1 MERPRSTSKSVPFTS
16 SSPSSVP
23 TPLSIPTPQGIRRG
37 YGTPLLALDADLS
50 LSRLDRIS
58 PRQRTPIETSTP
70 QLAAAVAEAKR
81 DGACA
86 PSPSLTDIP
95 MDQFDRLL
103 SKNIKFPGTPSPILD
118 DVGSPLA
125 ATAVHTVLAD
135 EAKRRELLIGLQK
148 LIQGTNLNAPV
159 GKGNASGTEHSKAGS
174 RNNTPR
180 QATPPSVDSVTPHTH
195 NSGTYNIFSA
205 AGGRGTAQHLRGTS
219 PLLQQMSP
227 AVGLSEI
234 RPTDPVPFT
243 HVQRRDGLCR
253 PKPSRRGSA
262 EFKHKLQAEDLAK
275 LQSPTS
281 QKIIKSELS
290 AFSETTESCSL
301 TSYTTSKS
309 GKTAKV

>member
-1 MERPRSTSKSVPFTS
+1 MERPRSTSKSLPFSS

-37 YGTPLLALDADLS
+37 YGTPLLALDGDLS
-50 LSRLDRIS
+50 LSRFDRIS

-81 DGACA
+81 DGASA

-118 DVGSPLA
+118 DAGSPVA
-125 ATAVHTVLAD
+125 VTAVQSVLAD
-135 EAKRRELLIGLQK
+135 ETKRRELLIGLQK
-148 LIQGTNLNAPV
+148 LMQGTGTNLNVAT
-159 GKGNASGTEHSKAGS
+159 GKGNASGTEHGKLGS

-180 QATPPSVDSVTPHTH
+180 QATPPSYDNVAPHTH
-195 NSGTYNIFSA
+195 NNNNTNNISA
-205 AGGRGTAQHLRGTS
+205 SMRGATHHPRGTS
-219 PLLQQMSP
+219 PLQQMSP
-227 AVGLSEI
+227 ATGAVEL

-262 EFKHKLQAEDLAK
+262 ESKRKFAEGLAQLQVA
-275 LQSPTS
+275 TS
-281 QKIIKSELS
+281 QKVIKSELS